1 MGDAEQMRHGAP
13 SPQLD
18 TGRTINITTW
28 GVRSCPREATG
39 RAPASAEKAGVI
51 EIEFAAGGRMRI
63 LGIRTSLRPHC
74 ELPRGNGLARPETG
88 AVILATLAYSG
99 RQRSRY
105 LASPIAKATESQRLF
120 RRRQETGIA
129 QDCVVGL
136 AGLKP
141 TANRLWA

>member
-1 MGDAEQMRHGAP
+1 MPSRLVQFDQETWNALDLLTRRHQRRP
-13 SPQLD
+13 LD
-18 TGRTINITTW
+18 SNRSLSTFEPVS
-28 GVRSCPREATG
+28 VRD
-39 RAPASAEKAGVI
+39 
-51 EIEFAAGGRMRI
+51 
-63 LGIRTSLRPHC
+63 C
-74 ELPRGNGLARPETG
+74 ELPRGKGLARPETG

-105 LASPIAKATESQRLF
+105 LASPAKATESQRLF